1 MLIEAD
7 ETNTMILMFDEV
19 LRLSTRLQSLF
30 AGARAPS
37 GLSPMEGMVLAAVV
51 QAPTPPTVP
60 KIGRSLG
67 HARQVVQRAANSL
80 IESGLIT
87 TSINPDHKRAPL
99 LFATSDGKYL
109 KALTDTRAIA
119 SASALLRV
127 VDPDKCARLTEEM
140 RVLRHEIEEHLR
152 SRPEEA

>member
-1 MLIEAD
+1 MMIEAD

-19 LRLSTRLQSLF
+19 TRLSTRLQSLF

-37 GLSPMEGMVLAAVV
+37 GLSPMEAMVLSAVV
-51 QAPTPPTVP
+51 RAPSPPTVP

-87 TSINPDHKRAPL
+87 IAPNPDHKRAPL
-99 LFATSDGKYL
+99 LLATPDGKSL
-109 KALTDTRAIA
+109 KALTDTRAGA
-119 SASALLRV
+119 AANALLRD
-127 VDPDKCARLTEEM
+127 VDPGKCARLTDEL
-140 RVLRHEIEEHLR
+140 RGLRHEIEEHLR